1 MRIIT
6 PVGYFA
12 TGASAVTDLL
22 TEFDEIKSY
31 GWGEHRFIQD
41 PDGISDLEYNIVENN
56 HRHNTSHAIKR
67 YIKLTK
73 SFKSFGY
80 GKGFYLY
87 TDDFYRLTDEYV
99 STITEL
105 KARSWWFR
113 DNIDKGTLY
122 NIVIRGYSFARKCL
136 ARTMGKKDKLYPS
149 LSKLEYGY
157 FSAISEDVFLEATRK
172 YIDGVVAAANKEKKD
187 FVILEQLVPATNCN
201 RYVRYFNDV
210 KIIVVERD
218 PRDVYLWEKERIKWV
233 VVPTNTVEEYVKWF
247 KITRKYSHPQDED
260 KTKVLRIR
268 FEDLIYNYD
277 ETRKLIAEFV
287 GINLDKHTHQFSVL
301 KPDQSKNNTNLS
313 KKIKGYEEDIKY
325 IERELKEYLYDFD
338 SAEGS
343 SN

>member
-22 TEFDEIKSY
+22 SEFDEIKSY

-41 PDGISDLEYNIVENN
+41 PDGIADLEYNIVENN

-80 GKGFYLY
+80 GKGFFLY
-87 TDDFYRLTDEYV
+87 TDEFYRLTEEYV
-99 STITEL
+99 SSITEL
-105 KARSWWFR
+105 KARSWWIR
-113 DNIDKGTLY
+113 DNIDKGFLY
-122 NIVIRGYSFARKCL
+122 NIIVRGYSFARKCL
-136 ARTMGKKDKLYPS
+136 ARTMGKKDTIYPS
-149 LSKLEYGY
+149 LSRLEYGY
-157 FSAISEDVFLEATRK
+157 FSAISEDAFLQATRE
-172 YIDGVVAAANKEKKD
+172 YIDGVVSAANKDNKEY
-187 FVILEQLVPATNCN
+187 VILEQLVPPTNCN
-201 RYVRYFNDV
+201 RYIRYFNDV

-218 PRDVYLWEKERIKWV
+218 PRDVYLWEKERIKWG
-233 VVPTNTVEEYVKWF
+233 VVPTKTVDEYVKWF
-247 KITRKYSHPQDED
+247 KITRKNSHQEED
-260 KTKVLRIR
+260 KSRVLRIR

-277 ETRKLIAEFV
+277 ETRKRIASFV
-287 GINLDKHTHQFSVL
+287 GIALDNHTHQFSL
-301 KPDQSKNNTNLS
+301 FNPEQSKKNTNLS
-313 KKIKGYEEDIKY
+313 KQIAGYEAEIKY

-338 SAEGS
+338 SVEGY